1 MLWSSRQA
9 GISGIRLRV
18 VLLCFG
24 ILAEFLSKVTKVVTE
39 SWKFHFH
46 GFDTR
51 SSKQV
56 TYSNPQREE
65 KKKDQY
71 KYNYF
76 FKCLYHWKTYLPYS
90 WKPMFQFL
98 FYIAAVETV
107 LLSSNHIAAI
117 WNWRCK
123 VLQIFP
129 KASKHILVFD
139 PWWNFCL
146 SHYYITHHAN
156 SRRAPLL

>member
-56 TYSNPQREE
+56 TYSNPQREG
-65 KKKDQY
+65 KKKKISINITNFLNVY
-71 KYNYF
+71 TTEKRTCHIRESPCSNF
-76 FKCLYHWKTYLPYS
+76 FFT
-90 WKPMFQFL
+90 
-98 FYIAAVETV
+98 
-107 LLSSNHIAAI
+107 
-117 WNWRCK
+117 
-123 VLQIFP
+123 
-129 KASKHILVFD
+129 
-139 PWWNFCL
+139 
-146 SHYYITHHAN
+146 
-156 SRRAPLL
+156 